1 MEFDQRKTNEAP
13 GVLLRSKSL
22 IFDWLFICAYLLF
35 LFVLTII
42 FYFLVLHEIPE
53 FTNLQSQLIATLLS
67 VVPIMIVFSMMEGSN
82 NFASWG
88 KKKAN
93 LKVIYKSMPMRSSFI
108 RNIFKF
114 LPWQFGHMSTI
125 NGIYNG
131 FDTLYSLI
139 FFTLS
144 MTLSIIYVLMAFAR
158 KDNRHLADLLAGS
171 KVVENV
177 KID

>member
-1 MEFDQRKTNEAP
+1 MEFDQRQANEAP
-13 GVLLRSKSL
+13 GVLLRFKAL
-22 IFDWLFICAYLLF
+22 ILDWLFICAYLLF
-35 LFVLTII
+35 LFVITIS
-42 FYFLVLHEIPE
+42 FYFWVLHEIPE
-53 FTNLQSQLIATLLS
+53 FTNLQSQLIATILS
-67 VVPIMIVFSMMEGSN
+67 VVPIMIVFSMMEGSS

-93 LKVIYKSMPMRSSFI
+93 LKVIYKCMPMKSSII
-108 RNIFKF
+108 RNILKF

-131 FDTLYSLI
+131 FDTLFSLI

-144 MTLSIIYVLMAFAR
+144 VIFTIIYVLMAFAR
-158 KDNRHLADLLAGS
+158 KDNRHLADLLTGS
-171 KVVENV
+171 KVVKNV